1 MLKSLNKENYAYLCT
16 MKMESIELLSPAKN
30 AETGIEAIKHGAD
43 AVYIGA
49 PKFGARSSA
58 SNTIE
63 DIERLVKFAHQY
75 RAKIYVTINTILYDN
90 ELAEAEALINELYN
104 IGVDAIIVQDTSIFK
119 LNLPPIAIHSSTQA
133 ENSSLDKVKFW
144 ESIGCEQV
152 VLARELS
159 LQEIS
164 HIHENTSVRLE
175 AFVHGALCVS
185 YSGKCY
191 VSQALTGRSANRGE
205 CAQICR
211 LQFDLQ
217 DREGHSFGKKHW
229 LSLKDFN
236 ASSHVGEMIDAGVR
250 SFKIE
255 GRLKD
260 ITYVKNITAYYRQKI
275 DEALKSRPNFK
286 KQSIGECTYTFEPNP
301 YKSFNRG
308 FTSYFLNGRQN
319 YIFQPV
325 SPKSFGE
332 PIGSVSK
339 VDGKKIWIKTT
350 HTLNNGDGFCFVNS
364 RGDLEGFRANTAN
377 GNVITSAESVKISIG
392 DKVYRNNDEAF
403 NKILSNESAKRKIK
417 ICIDVKDNVFTFS
430 LGEHS
435 VSHTYSES
443 LDEAQKDPSAYIS
456 TQLSKLGDSIFE
468 AENISVNTKYFFP
481 ASVLGNIRRTLCE
494 ELLNTIANLPYS
506 PLILPQQNDS
516 KFPLVSD
523 SYLNN
528 IANAKALEF
537 YYDHGANVS
546 ARAFEISPTDDAT
559 LMFCKHCIRFALGG
573 CPKQNPLFPSVINT
587 STGSGTGLRQAQSPI
602 NEPLFLIHKNY
613 YLRLHFNCKD
623 CVMEVRKG

>member
-1 MLKSLNKENYAYLCT
+1 MNEVN
-16 MKMESIELLSPAKN
+16 IELLAPAKN

-75 RAKIYVTINTILYDN
+75 RAKIYVTVNTIIYDE
-90 ELAEAEALINELYN
+90 ELSEAEALIHKLHK
-104 IGVDAIIVQDTSIFK
+104 IGVDALIVQDTSIFK
-119 LNLPPIAIHSSTQA
+119 LDLPPIAIHSSTQA
-133 ENSSLDKVKFW
+133 ENSTLAKVKFW

-159 LQEIS
+159 LEEIS
-164 HIHENTSVRLE
+164 HINKNTSVRLE

-236 ASSHVGEMIDAGVR
+236 ASAHVGEMIDAGVR

-260 ITYVKNITAYYRQKI
+260 ISYVKNIVAYYRGKI
-275 DEALKSRPNFK
+275 DEALKSRPQFK
-286 KQSIGECTYTFEPNP
+286 KQSFGECTYTFEPNP

-308 FTSYFLNGRQN
+308 FTSFFLNGRQN

-332 PIGSVSK
+332 PIGTVSK
-339 VDGKKIWIKTT
+339 VDGKMIWLKTS

-364 RGDLEGFRANTAN
+364 RGELEGFRANTAN
-377 GNVITSAESVKISIG
+377 GGLITSAESVKIAVG

-403 NKILSNESAKRKIK
+403 NKVLGVESAKRKIK
-417 ICIDVKDNVFTFS
+417 INIAVNDKTFRFS
-430 LGEHS
+430 FGEH
-435 VSHTYSES
+435 VAEYIYDGE
-443 LDEAQKDPSAYIS
+443 LDKAQKDPSAYIS

-468 AENISVNTKYFFP
+468 AGEVNVDTCFFFP
-481 ASVLGNIRRTLCE
+481 ASILGNIRRTLCE
-494 ELLNTIANLPYS
+494 ELVLKISKSLPS
-506 PLILPQQNDS
+506 PSLLPS
-516 KFPLVSD
+516 KNNIEFPLVSD

-528 IANAKALEF
+528 IANTKAMEF
-537 YYDHGANVS
+537 YYDHGAKVS
-546 ARAFEISPTDDAT
+546 ARAFEVEPKDDAT
-559 LMFCKHCIRFALGG
+559 LMFCKHCIRFALGA
-573 CPKQNPLFPSVINT
+573 CPKQRKVTESVEV
-587 STGSGTGLRQAQSPI
+587 

>member
-1 MLKSLNKENYAYLCT
+1 MNEVN
-16 MKMESIELLSPAKN
+16 IELLAPAKN
-30 AETGIEAIKHGAD
+30 TETGIEAIKHGAD

-49 PKFGARSSA
+49 PKFGARYSA

-63 DIERLVKFAHQY
+63 DIDRLVKFAHGY
-75 RAKIYVTINTILYDN
+75 GAKIYVTVNTILYDE
-90 ELAEAEALINELYN
+90 ELPEAEKLIHDLYK
-104 IGVDAIIVQDTSIFK
+104 IGVDALIVQDTSIFK
-119 LNLPPIAIHSSTQA
+119 LDLPPIAIHSSTQA
-133 ENSSLDKVKFW
+133 ENSTLEKVKFW

-159 LQEIS
+159 IDQIKN
-164 HIHENTSVRLE
+164 IHQNTSVRLE

-211 LQFDLQ
+211 LLFDLQ

-236 ASSHVGEMIDAGVR
+236 ASDYVGEMIDAGVR

-260 ITYVKNITAYYRQKI
+260 ISYVKNIVAYYRGKI
-275 DEALKSRPNFK
+275 DEALKSRPQFK
-286 KQSIGECTYTFEPNP
+286 KQSFGECTYTFTPNP

-308 FTSYFLNGRQN
+308 FTSFFLNGRQN
-319 YIFQPV
+319 YIFQPI

-332 PIGSVSK
+332 PIGTVIK
-339 VDGKKIWIKTT
+339 VDGKKIWLKTS
-350 HTLNNGDGFCFVNS
+350 HVLNNGDGFCFVNS
-364 RGDLEGFRANTAN
+364 RGELEGFRANTAN
-377 GNVITSAESVKISIG
+377 DNIITSAESVKISVG

-403 NKILSNESAKRKIK
+403 NKTLGNESAKRKIK
-417 ICIDVKDNVFTFS
+417 INISVCNKIFRFS
-430 LGEHS
+430 FGEYAAEY
-435 VSHTYSES
+435 VYDGE
-443 LDEAQKDPSAYIS
+443 LDKAQKDPTSYIS

-468 AENISVNTKYFFP
+468 AGEVNVDTCFFVP
-481 ASVLGNIRRTLCE
+481 ASILGNIRRTLCE
-494 ELLNTIANLPYS
+494 ELVLKISKSLPS
-506 PLILPQQNDS
+506 PSVLPNKNDTP
-516 KFPLVSD
+516 FPLVSD

-528 IANAKALEF
+528 IANAKAMQF
-537 YYDHGANVS
+537 YYDHGAKVS
-546 ARAFEISPTDDAT
+546 ARAFEVEPKDDAT
-559 LMFCKHCIRFALGG
+559 LMFCKHCIRFALGA
-573 CPKQNPLFPSVINT
+573 CPKQNKT
-587 STGSGTGLRQAQSPI
+587 AAQL

>member
-1 MLKSLNKENYAYLCT
+1 
-16 MKMESIELLSPAKN
+16 MKMETIELLSPAKN

-58 SNTIE
+58 SNTVE
-63 DIERLVKFAHQY
+63 EIERLVKFAHQY
-75 RAKIYVTINTILYDN
+75 RAKIYVTINTILYDI

-133 ENSSLDKVKFW
+133 ENSTLNKVKFW

-164 HIHENTSVRLE
+164 HIHSNTSVRLE

-275 DEALKSRPNFK
+275 DEALKSRPNLK

-308 FTSYFLNGRQN
+308 FTSFFLNGRQN

-364 RGDLEGFRANTAN
+364 RGELEGFRANTAN

-392 DKVYRNNDEAF
+392 DKAYRNNDEAF
-403 NKILSNESAKRKIK
+403 NKILGSESAKRKIK
-417 ICIDVKDNVFTFS
+417 ISIDVRDNVFTFS
-430 LGEHS
+430 LASCANVPNGLS

-443 LDEAQKDPSAYIS
+443 LDEAQKDPSVYIS

-468 AENISVNTKYFFP
+468 AERISVNTKYFFP

-494 ELLNTIANLPYS
+494 ELISRIVNLPYS
-506 PLILPQQNDS
+506 PLVLPKQNDS
-516 KFPLVSD
+516 KFPLAND

-528 IANAKALEF
+528 IANAKAMEF
-537 YYDHGANVS
+537 YYDHGAKVS
-546 ARAFEISPTDDAT
+546 ARAFEVSPTDDAT
-559 LMFCKHCIRFALGG
+559 LMFCKHCIRFALGA
-573 CPKQNPLFPSVINT
+573 CPKQKASVPEPVE
-587 STGSGTGLRQAQSPI
+587 G
-602 NEPLFLIHKNY
+602 PLFLIHKNY

>member
-1 MLKSLNKENYAYLCT
+1 MNEVN
-16 MKMESIELLSPAKN
+16 IELLAPAKN

-63 DIERLVKFAHQY
+63 DIERLVKFAHCY
-75 RAKIYVTINTILYDN
+75 GARIYVTVNTIIYDE
-90 ELAEAEALINELYN
+90 ELTEAEALIHKLYK
-104 IGVDAIIVQDTSIFK
+104 IGVDALIVQDTSIFK
-119 LNLPPIAIHSSTQA
+119 LDLPPIAIHSSTQA
-133 ENSSLDKVKFW
+133 ENSRLEKIKFW

-159 LQEIS
+159 LEQIK

-236 ASSHVGEMIDAGVR
+236 ASAHVGEMIDAGVR

-260 ITYVKNITAYYRQKI
+260 ISYVKNIVAYYRGKI
-275 DEALKSRPNFK
+275 DEALKSRPQFK
-286 KQSIGECTYTFEPNP
+286 KQSFGECTYTFEPNP

-308 FTSYFLNGRQN
+308 FTSFFLNGRQN

-332 PIGSVSK
+332 PIGTVSK
-339 VDGKKIWIKTT
+339 VDGKKIWLKTS

-364 RGDLEGFRANTAN
+364 RGELEGFRANTAN
-377 GNVITSAESVKISIG
+377 GGLITSAESVKIAVS

-403 NKILSNESAKRKIK
+403 NKVLGVESAKRKIK
-417 ICIDVKDNVFTFS
+417 INISVIDKTFRFS
-430 LGEHS
+430 FGEY
-435 VSHTYSES
+435 VAEYVYDGE
-443 LDEAQKDPSAYIS
+443 LDKAQKDPSAYIS

-481 ASVLGNIRRTLCE
+481 ASVLGNIRRILCE
-494 ELLNTIANLPYS
+494 ELTNTLINLQYS
-506 PLILPQQNDS
+506 PITLPIKNDT
-516 KFPLVSD
+516 KFPLISD

-528 IANAKALEF
+528 IANKKAQEF
-537 YYDHGANVS
+537 YYDHGAKVS
-546 ARAFEISPTDDAT
+546 ARAFELEAKDDVT
-559 LMFCKHCIRFALGG
+559 LMFCKHCIRFALGA
-573 CPKQNPLFPSVINT
+573 CPKQRKVTEPVEV
-587 STGSGTGLRQAQSPI
+587 

>member
-164 HIHENTSVRLE
+164 HIHKNTSVRLE

-275 DEALKSRPNFK
+275 DEALKSRPQFK
-286 KQSIGECTYTFEPNP
+286 KQSLGECTYTFEPNP

-308 FTSYFLNGRQN
+308 FTSFFLNGRQN

-403 NKILSNESAKRKIK
+403 NKILSSESAKRKIK
-417 ICIDVKDNVFTFS
+417 ICIDVRDNVFTFS
-430 LGEHS
+430 LASCANVPNGLS

-443 LDEAQKDPSAYIS
+443 LDEAQKDPSAYIT

-481 ASVLGNIRRTLCE
+481 ASVLGNIRRILCE
-494 ELLNTIANLPYS
+494 ELLNTIVNLPYS
-506 PLILPQQNDS
+506 PLVLPQQNDS

-528 IANAKALEF
+528 IANAKALKF

-546 ARAFEISPTDDAT
+546 ARAFEVSPTDDAT
-559 LMFCKHCIRFALGG
+559 LMFCKHCIRFALGA
-573 CPKQNPLFPSVINT
+573 CPKENR
-587 STGSGTGLRQAQSPI
+587 GLRQAQPPI

>member
-1 MLKSLNKENYAYLCT
+1 MNKVN
-16 MKMESIELLSPAKN
+16 IELLAPAKN

-75 RAKIYVTINTILYDN
+75 RAKIYVTVNTIIYDD
-90 ELAEAEALINELYN
+90 ELAEAEALIHKLHK
-104 IGVDAIIVQDTSIFK
+104 IGVDALIVQDTSIFK
-119 LNLPPIAIHSSTQA
+119 LDLPPIAIHSSTQA
-133 ENSSLDKVKFW
+133 ENSTLAKVKFW

-159 LQEIS
+159 LEEIA
-164 HIHENTSVRLE
+164 HIHKNTSVRLE

-236 ASSHVGEMIDAGVR
+236 ASAHVGEMIDAGVR

-260 ITYVKNITAYYRQKI
+260 ISYVKNIVAYYRGKI
-275 DEALKSRPNFK
+275 DEALKSRPQFQ
-286 KQSIGECTYTFEPNP
+286 KQSLGECTYTFEPNP

-308 FTSYFLNGRQN
+308 FTSFFLNGRQN

-332 PIGSVSK
+332 PIGTVSK
-339 VDGKKIWIKTT
+339 VDGKKIWLKTS

-364 RGDLEGFRANTAN
+364 RGELEGFRANTAN
-377 GNVITSAESVKISIG
+377 GGLITSAESVKIAVG

-403 NKILSNESAKRKIK
+403 NKVLGVESAKRKIK
-417 ICIDVKDNVFTFS
+417 INIAVNDKTFRFS
-430 LGEHS
+430 FGEH
-435 VSHTYSES
+435 VAEYVYDGE
-443 LDEAQKDPSAYIS
+443 LDKAQKDPSAYIS

-468 AENISVNTKYFFP
+468 AGKVTVDTCFFFP
-481 ASVLGNIRRTLCE
+481 ASILGNTRRTLCE
-494 ELLNTIANLPYS
+494 ELINSISNNMPS
-506 PLILPQQNDS
+506 PDILPTKNNIE
-516 KFPLVSD
+516 FPLVSD

-528 IANAKALEF
+528 IANAKAMEF
-537 YYDHGANVS
+537 YYDHGAKVS
-546 ARAFEISPTDDAT
+546 ARAFEVEPKDDAT
-559 LMFCKHCIRFALGG
+559 LMFCKHCIRFALGA
-573 CPKQNPLFPSVINT
+573 CTKNP
-587 STGSGTGLRQAQSPI
+587 STGSGTGVRQAQPPI

>member
-1 MLKSLNKENYAYLCT
+1 

-49 PKFGARSSA
+49 PKFGARMSA

-308 FTSYFLNGRQN
+308 FTSFFLNGRQN

-332 PIGSVSK
+332 PIGTVSK
-339 VDGKKIWIKTT
+339 VDGKKIWIKTS

-364 RGDLEGFRANTAN
+364 RGELEGFRANTAN

-403 NKILSNESAKRKIK
+403 NKVLGVESAKRKIK
-417 ICIDVKDNVFTFS
+417 INISVNDKTFRFS
-430 LGEHS
+430 FGEYMAEY
-435 VSHTYSES
+435 VYEGE
-443 LDEAQKDPSAYIS
+443 LDKAQKDPSAYIS

-506 PLILPQQNDS
+506 PLVLPQQNDS
-516 KFPLVSD
+516 KFPFASD

-528 IANAKALEF
+528 IANKKAQEF
-537 YYDHGANVS
+537 YYDHGAKVS
-546 ARAFEISPTDDAT
+546 ARAFELEAKDDAT
-559 LMFCKHCIRFALGG
+559 LMFCKHCIRFALGA
-573 CPKQNPLFPSVINT
+573 CPKENR
-587 STGSGTGLRQAQSPI
+587 GLRQAQPPI

>member
-1 MLKSLNKENYAYLCT
+1 MNEVN
-16 MKMESIELLSPAKN
+16 IELLAPAKN
-30 AETGIEAIKHGAD
+30 TETGIEAIKHGAD

-49 PKFGARSSA
+49 PKFGARYSA

-63 DIERLVKFAHQY
+63 DIERLVKFAHGY
-75 RAKIYVTINTILYDN
+75 GARIYVTVNTILYDE
-90 ELAEAEALINELYN
+90 ELPEAEKLIHDLYK
-104 IGVDAIIVQDTSIFK
+104 IGVDALIVQDTSIFK
-119 LNLPPIAIHSSTQA
+119 LDLPPIAIHSSTQA
-133 ENSSLDKVKFW
+133 ENSTLGKVKFW

-152 VLARELS
+152 VLSRELS
-159 LQEIS
+159 IDQIKN
-164 HIHENTSVRLE
+164 IHQNTSVRLE

-211 LQFDLQ
+211 LLFDLQ
-217 DREGHSFGKKHW
+217 DREGHSLGKKHW

-236 ASSHVGEMIDAGVR
+236 ASDYVGEMIDAGVR

-260 ITYVKNITAYYRQKI
+260 ITYVKNIVAYYRGKI
-275 DEALKSRPNFK
+275 DEALKSRPQFK
-286 KQSIGECTYTFEPNP
+286 KQSFGECTYTFEPNP

-308 FTSYFLNGRQN
+308 FTSFFLNGRQN
-319 YIFQPV
+319 YIFQPI

-332 PIGSVSK
+332 PIGTVIK
-339 VDGKKIWIKTT
+339 VDGKKIWLKTS
-350 HTLNNGDGFCFVNS
+350 HVLNNGDGFCFVNS
-364 RGDLEGFRANTAN
+364 RGELEGFRANTAN
-377 GNVITSAESVKISIG
+377 DNIVTSAESVKISVG

-403 NKILSNESAKRKIK
+403 NKVLGVESAKRKIK
-417 ICIDVKDNVFTFS
+417 INISVCNKIFRFS
-430 LGEHS
+430 FGEYAAEY
-435 VSHTYSES
+435 VYDGE
-443 LDEAQKDPSAYIS
+443 LDKAQKDPTSYIS

-468 AENISVNTKYFFP
+468 AGEVNVDTCFFFP
-481 ASVLGNIRRTLCE
+481 ASILGNIRRILCE
-494 ELLNTIANLPYS
+494 ELVLKISKSLPS
-506 PLILPQQNDS
+506 PSILPSKNDTL
-516 KFPLVSD
+516 FPLVSD

-528 IANAKALEF
+528 IANAKAMQF
-537 YYDHGANVS
+537 YYDHGAKVS
-546 ARAFEISPTDDAT
+546 ARAFEVEPKDDAT
-559 LMFCKHCIRFALGG
+559 LMFCKHCIRFALGA
-573 CPKQNPLFPSVINT
+573 CPKQNKT
-587 STGSGTGLRQAQSPI
+587 AAQL

>member
-1 MLKSLNKENYAYLCT
+1 MNEVN
-16 MKMESIELLSPAKN
+16 IELLAPAKN
-30 AETGIEAIKHGAD
+30 TETGIEAIKHGAD

-49 PKFGARSSA
+49 PKFGARYSA

-63 DIERLVKFAHQY
+63 DIERLVKFAHGY
-75 RAKIYVTINTILYDN
+75 GARIYVTVNTILYDE
-90 ELAEAEALINELYN
+90 ELPEAEKLIHDLYK
-104 IGVDAIIVQDTSIFK
+104 IGVDALIVQDTSIFK
-119 LNLPPIAIHSSTQA
+119 PDLPPIAIHSSTQA
-133 ENSSLDKVKFW
+133 ENSTLEKVKFW

-159 LQEIS
+159 IDQIKN
-164 HIHENTSVRLE
+164 IHQNTSVRLE

-211 LQFDLQ
+211 LLFDLQ
-217 DREGHSFGKKHW
+217 DREGHSLGKKHW

-236 ASSHVGEMIDAGVR
+236 ASDYVGEMIDAGVR

-260 ITYVKNITAYYRQKI
+260 ITYVKNIVAYYRGKI
-275 DEALKSRPNFK
+275 DEALKSRPQFK
-286 KQSIGECTYTFEPNP
+286 KQSFGECTYTFTPNP

-308 FTSYFLNGRQN
+308 FTSFFLNGRQN
-319 YIFQPV
+319 YIFQAI

-332 PIGSVSK
+332 PIGTVSK
-339 VDGKKIWIKTT
+339 VDGKKIWLKTS
-350 HTLNNGDGFCFVNS
+350 HILNNGDGFCFVNS
-364 RGDLEGFRANTAN
+364 RGELEGFRANTAN
-377 GNVITSAESVKISIG
+377 DNIVTSAESVKISVG

-403 NKILSNESAKRKIK
+403 NKVLGVESAKRKIK
-417 ICIDVKDNVFTFS
+417 INISVCNKIFRFS
-430 LGEHS
+430 FGEYAAEY
-435 VSHTYSES
+435 VYDGE
-443 LDEAQKDPSAYIS
+443 LDKAQKDPTSYIY

-468 AENISVNTKYFFP
+468 TGEVNVDTCFFFP
-481 ASVLGNIRRTLCE
+481 ASILGNIRRTLCE
-494 ELLNTIANLPYS
+494 ELVLKISKSLPS
-506 PLILPQQNDS
+506 PSVLPNKNYTQ
-516 KFPLVSD
+516 FPLVSD

-528 IANAKALEF
+528 IANAKAMQF
-537 YYDHGANVS
+537 YYDHGAKVS
-546 ARAFEISPTDDAT
+546 ARAFEVEPKDDAT
-559 LMFCKHCIRFALGG
+559 LMFCKHCIRFALGA
-573 CPKQNPLFPSVINT
+573 CPKQNKT
-587 STGSGTGLRQAQSPI
+587 AAQL

>member
-1 MLKSLNKENYAYLCT
+1 MNEVN
-16 MKMESIELLSPAKN
+16 IELLAPAKN
-30 AETGIEAIKHGAD
+30 TETGIEAIKHGAD

-49 PKFGARSSA
+49 PKFGARYSA

-63 DIERLVKFAHQY
+63 DIERLVKFAHGY
-75 RAKIYVTINTILYDN
+75 GARIYVTVNTILYDE
-90 ELAEAEALINELYN
+90 ELPEAEKLIHDLYK
-104 IGVDAIIVQDTSIFK
+104 IGVDALIVQDTSIFK
-119 LNLPPIAIHSSTQA
+119 LDLPPIAIHSSTQA
-133 ENSSLDKVKFW
+133 ENSTLEKVKFW

-159 LQEIS
+159 IDQIKN
-164 HIHENTSVRLE
+164 IHQNTSVRLE

-211 LQFDLQ
+211 LLFDLQ
-217 DREGHSFGKKHW
+217 DREGHSLGKKHW

-236 ASSHVGEMIDAGVR
+236 ASDYVGEMIDAGVR

-260 ITYVKNITAYYRQKI
+260 ITYVKNIVAYYRGKI
-275 DEALKSRPNFK
+275 DEALKSRPQFK
-286 KQSIGECTYTFEPNP
+286 KQSFGECTYTFTPNP

-308 FTSYFLNGRQN
+308 FTSFFLNGRQN

-332 PIGSVSK
+332 PIGMVIK
-339 VDGKKIWIKTT
+339 VDGKKIWLKTS
-350 HTLNNGDGFCFVNS
+350 HILNNGDGFCFVNS
-364 RGDLEGFRANTAN
+364 RGELEGFRTNTAN
-377 GNVITSAESVKISIG
+377 GNIVTSAESVKISVG

-403 NKILSNESAKRKIK
+403 NKTLGNESAKRKIK
-417 ICIDVKDNVFTFS
+417 INISVCNKIFRFS
-430 LGEHS
+430 FGEY
-435 VSHTYSES
+435 VAEYVYEGE
-443 LDEAQKDPSAYIS
+443 LDKAQKDPTSYIS

-468 AENISVNTKYFFP
+468 AGEVNVDTCFFFP
-481 ASVLGNIRRTLCE
+481 ASILGNIRRTLCE
-494 ELLNTIANLPYS
+494 ELVLKASKSLPS
-506 PLILPQQNDS
+506 PSILPS
-516 KFPLVSD
+516 KNNIEFPLVSD

-528 IANAKALEF
+528 IANAKAMQF
-537 YYDHGANVS
+537 YYDHGAKVS
-546 ARAFEISPTDDAT
+546 ARAFEVEPKDDAT
-559 LMFCKHCIRFALGG
+559 LMFCKHCIRFALGA
-573 CPKQNPLFPSVINT
+573 CPKQNKT
-587 STGSGTGLRQAQSPI
+587 AAQL

>member
-1 MLKSLNKENYAYLCT
+1 MNKVN
-16 MKMESIELLSPAKN
+16 IELLAPAKN

-49 PKFGARSSA
+49 PKFGARYSA

-63 DIERLVKFAHQY
+63 DIDRLVKFAHGY
-75 RAKIYVTINTILYDN
+75 GARIYVTVNTILYDE
-90 ELAEAEALINELYN
+90 ELPEAEKLIHDLYK
-104 IGVDAIIVQDTSIFK
+104 IGVDALIVQDTSIFK
-119 LNLPPIAIHSSTQA
+119 LDLPPIAIHSSTQA
-133 ENSSLDKVKFW
+133 ENSTLEKVKFW

-159 LQEIS
+159 LEEIS
-164 HIHENTSVRLE
+164 RIHKNTAVRLE

-211 LQFDLQ
+211 LLFDLQ
-217 DREGHSFGKKHW
+217 DREGHSLGKKHW

-236 ASSHVGEMIDAGVR
+236 ASDYVGEMIDAGVR

-260 ITYVKNITAYYRQKI
+260 ITYVKNIVAYYRGKI
-275 DEALKSRPNFK
+275 DEALKSRPEFK
-286 KQSIGECTYTFEPNP
+286 KQSFGECTYTFEPNP

-308 FTSYFLNGRQN
+308 FTSFFLNGRQN
-319 YIFQPV
+319 YIFQPI

-332 PIGSVSK
+332 PIGTVIK
-339 VDGKKIWIKTT
+339 VDGKKIWLKTS
-350 HTLNNGDGFCFVNS
+350 HVLNNGDGFCFVNS
-364 RGDLEGFRANTAN
+364 RGELEGFRANTAN
-377 GNVITSAESVKISIG
+377 GGLITSAESVKIAIG

-403 NKILSNESAKRKIK
+403 NKVLGVESAKRKIK
-417 ICIDVKDNVFTFS
+417 INISVCNKIFS
-430 LGEHS
+430 FSFGEY
-435 VSHTYSES
+435 VAEYVYEGE
-443 LDEAQKDPSAYIS
+443 LDKAQKDPSAYIS
-456 TQLSKLGDSIFE
+456 TQLSRLGDSIFE
-468 AENISVNTKYFFP
+468 AGEVTIDTCFFFP
-481 ASVLGNIRRTLCE
+481 ASILGNIRRALCE
-494 ELLNTIANLPYS
+494 ELILKTSKSLPS
-506 PLILPQQNDS
+506 PSILPS
-516 KFPLVSD
+516 KNNIEFPLVSD

-528 IANAKALEF
+528 IANAKAMQF
-537 YYDHGANVS
+537 YYDHGAKVS
-546 ARAFEISPTDDAT
+546 ARAFEVEPKDDAT
-559 LMFCKHCIRFALGG
+559 LMFCKHCIRFALGA
-573 CPKQNPLFPSVINT
+573 CPKQNKT
-587 STGSGTGLRQAQSPI
+587 AAQL

>member
-1 MLKSLNKENYAYLCT
+1 MY
-16 MKMESIELLSPAKN
+16 IELLAPAKN

-58 SNTIE
+58 SNTVEEIE
-63 DIERLVKFAHQY
+63 LLVKFAHQY
-75 RAKIYVTINTILYDN
+75 RAKIYVTINTILYDS
-90 ELAEAEALINELYN
+90 ELAEAEALIHELYK

-159 LQEIS
+159 IEQIKN
-164 HIHENTSVRLE
+164 IHENTSVRLE

-260 ITYVKNITAYYRQKI
+260 ITYVKNIVAYYRGKI
-275 DEALKSRPNFK
+275 DEALKTRPQYR
-286 KQSIGECTYTFEPNP
+286 KQSLGECTYTFEPNP

-308 FTSYFLNGRQN
+308 FTSFFLKGRQN

-332 PIGSVSK
+332 PIGTVSK

-377 GNVITSAESVKISIG
+377 GNVITSAESVKISVG
-392 DKVYRNNDEAF
+392 DKVYRNSDEAF
-403 NKILSNESAKRKIK
+403 NKTLGNESAKRKIK
-417 ICIDVKDNVFTFS
+417 IFINVKDNVFTFS
-430 LGEHS
+430 LGSASAEVLGTGGELA
-435 VSHTYSES
+435 VSHTYTEP
-443 LDEAQKDPSAYIS
+443 LDKAQKDPSAYIS

-468 AENISVNTKYFFP
+468 AENICVNTKYFFP
-481 ASVLGNIRRTLCE
+481 ASVLGNIRRILCE
-494 ELLNTIANLPYS
+494 ELTLNIINLPYS
-506 PLILPQQNDS
+506 PLVLPQQNDS

-528 IANAKALEF
+528 IANAKATEF
-537 YYDHGANVS
+537 YYEHGAKVS
-546 ARAFEISPTDDAT
+546 ARAFELEAKDDAT
-559 LMFCKHCIRFALGG
+559 LMFCKHCIRLALGA
-573 CPKQNPLFPSVINT
+573 CPKQNPSAPEPVE
-587 STGSGTGLRQAQSPI
+587 GSEFRTTKL

>member
-1 MLKSLNKENYAYLCT
+1 MIEVN
-16 MKMESIELLSPAKN
+16 IELLAPAKN
-30 AETGIEAIKHGAD
+30 TETGIEAIKHGAD

-49 PKFGARSSA
+49 PKFGARYSA

-63 DIERLVKFAHQY
+63 DIERLVKFAHGY
-75 RAKIYVTINTILYDN
+75 GARIYVTVNTILYDE
-90 ELAEAEALINELYN
+90 ELPEAEKLIHDLYK
-104 IGVDAIIVQDTSIFK
+104 IGVDALIVQDTSIFK
-119 LNLPPIAIHSSTQA
+119 LDLPPIAIHSSTQA
-133 ENSSLDKVKFW
+133 ENSTLGKVKFW

-159 LQEIS
+159 IDQIKN
-164 HIHENTSVRLE
+164 IHQNTSVRLE

-211 LQFDLQ
+211 LLFDLQ
-217 DREGHSFGKKHW
+217 DREGHSLGKKHW

-236 ASSHVGEMIDAGVR
+236 ASDYVGEMIDAGVR

-260 ITYVKNITAYYRQKI
+260 ITYVKNIVAYYRGKI
-275 DEALKSRPNFK
+275 DEALKSRPQFK
-286 KQSIGECTYTFEPNP
+286 KQSFGECTYTFEPNP

-308 FTSYFLNGRQN
+308 FTSFFLNGRQN
-319 YIFQPV
+319 YIFQPI

-332 PIGSVSK
+332 PIGTVNK
-339 VDGKKIWIKTT
+339 VDGKKIWLKTS
-350 HTLNNGDGFCFVNS
+350 HILNNGDGFCFVNS
-364 RGDLEGFRANTAN
+364 RGELEGFRANTAN
-377 GNVITSAESVKISIG
+377 DNIVTSAESVKISVG

-403 NKILSNESAKRKIK
+403 NKVLGVESAKRKIK
-417 ICIDVKDNVFTFS
+417 INISMIDKTFRFS
-430 LGEHS
+430 FGEY
-435 VSHTYSES
+435 VAEYVYDGE
-443 LDEAQKDPSAYIS
+443 LDKAQKDPTSYIS

-468 AENISVNTKYFFP
+468 AGEVNVDTCFFFP
-481 ASVLGNIRRTLCE
+481 ASILGNIRRILCE
-494 ELLNTIANLPYS
+494 ELVLKISKSLPS
-506 PLILPQQNDS
+506 PSVLPNKNDTQ
-516 KFPLVSD
+516 FPLVSD

-528 IANAKALEF
+528 IANAKAMQF
-537 YYDHGANVS
+537 YYDHGAKVS
-546 ARAFEISPTDDAT
+546 ARAFEVEAKDDAT
-559 LMFCKHCIRFALGG
+559 LMFCKHCIRFALGA
-573 CPKQNPLFPSVINT
+573 CPKQNKT
-587 STGSGTGLRQAQSPI
+587 AAQL

>member
-1 MLKSLNKENYAYLCT
+1 MNEVN
-16 MKMESIELLSPAKN
+16 IELLAPAKN
-30 AETGIEAIKHGAD
+30 TETGIEAIKHGAD

-49 PKFGARSSA
+49 PKFGARYSA

-63 DIERLVKFAHQY
+63 DIDRLVKFAHGY
-75 RAKIYVTINTILYDN
+75 GARIYVTVNTILYDE
-90 ELAEAEALINELYN
+90 ELQEAEKLIHDLYKIGIDAL
-104 IGVDAIIVQDTSIFK
+104 IVQDTSIFK
-119 LNLPPIAIHSSTQA
+119 LDLPPIAIHSSTQA
-133 ENSSLDKVKFW
+133 ENSTLEKVKFW

-152 VLARELS
+152 VLAREMS
-159 LQEIS
+159 LEDIA
-164 HIHENTSVRLE
+164 HIHKNTSVRLE

-211 LQFDLQ
+211 LLFDLQ
-217 DREGHSFGKKHW
+217 DREGHSLGKKHW

-236 ASSHVGEMIDAGVR
+236 ASDYVGEMIDAGVR

-260 ITYVKNITAYYRQKI
+260 ITYVKNIVAYYRGKI
-275 DEALKSRPNFK
+275 DEALKSRPQFK
-286 KQSIGECTYTFEPNP
+286 KQSFGECTYTFTPNP

-308 FTSYFLNGRQN
+308 FTSFFLNGRQN
-319 YIFQPV
+319 YIFQPI

-332 PIGSVSK
+332 PIGTVIK
-339 VDGKKIWIKTT
+339 VDGKKIWLKTS
-350 HTLNNGDGFCFVNS
+350 HVLNNGDGFCFVNS
-364 RGDLEGFRANTAN
+364 RGELEGFRANTAN
-377 GNVITSAESVKISIG
+377 DNIVTSAESVKISVG

-403 NKILSNESAKRKIK
+403 NKTLGNESAKRKIK
-417 ICIDVKDNVFTFS
+417 INISVCNKIFRFS
-430 LGEHS
+430 FGEYAAEY
-435 VSHTYSES
+435 VYDGE
-443 LDEAQKDPSAYIS
+443 LDKAQKDPTSYIS

-468 AENISVNTKYFFP
+468 AGEVNVDTYFFFP
-481 ASVLGNIRRTLCE
+481 ASILGNIRRTLCE
-494 ELLNTIANLPYS
+494 ELVLKTSKSLPS
-506 PLILPQQNDS
+506 PSVLPNKNYTQ
-516 KFPLVSD
+516 FPLVSD

-528 IANAKALEF
+528 IANAKAMQF
-537 YYDHGANVS
+537 YYDHGAKVS
-546 ARAFEISPTDDAT
+546 ARAFEVEPKDDAT
-559 LMFCKHCIRFALGG
+559 LMFCKHCIRFALGA
-573 CPKQNPLFPSVINT
+573 CPKHP
-587 STGSGTGLRQAQSPI
+587 STGSGTGLRQTQSPI

>member
-1 MLKSLNKENYAYLCT
+1 

-275 DEALKSRPNFK
+275 DEALKSRPHFK
-286 KQSIGECTYTFEPNP
+286 KQSLGECTYTFEPNP

-308 FTSYFLNGRQN
+308 FTSFFLNGRQN

-364 RGDLEGFRANTAN
+364 RGELEGFRANTAN

-392 DKVYRNNDEAF
+392 DKAYRNNDEAF
-403 NKILSNESAKRKIK
+403 NKILGSESAKRKIK
-417 ICIDVKDNVFTFS
+417 ICIDVRDNVFTFS
-430 LGEHS
+430 LASCANVPNGLS

-443 LDEAQKDPSAYIS
+443 LDEAQKAPSAYIS

-494 ELLNTIANLPYS
+494 ELLNTIVNLPYS
-506 PLILPQQNDS
+506 PLVLPQQNDS

-528 IANAKALEF
+528 IANAKALKF

-546 ARAFEISPTDDAT
+546 ARAFEVSPTDDAT
-559 LMFCKHCIRFALGG
+559 LMFCKHCIRFALGA
-573 CPKQNPLFPSVINT
+573 CPKENR
-587 STGSGTGLRQAQSPI
+587 GLRQAQSPI

>member
-1 MLKSLNKENYAYLCT
+1 MNEVN
-16 MKMESIELLSPAKN
+16 IELLAPAKN
-30 AETGIEAIKHGAD
+30 TETGIEAIKHGAD

-49 PKFGARSSA
+49 PKFGARYSA

-63 DIERLVKFAHQY
+63 DIDRLVKFAHGY
-75 RAKIYVTINTILYDN
+75 GARIYVTVNTILYDE
-90 ELAEAEALINELYN
+90 ELPEAEKLIHDLYK
-104 IGVDAIIVQDTSIFK
+104 IGVDALIVQDTSIFK
-119 LNLPPIAIHSSTQA
+119 LDLPPIAIHSSTQA
-133 ENSSLDKVKFW
+133 ENSTLEKVKFW

-159 LQEIS
+159 IDQIKN
-164 HIHENTSVRLE
+164 IHQNTSVRLE

-211 LQFDLQ
+211 LLFDLQ
-217 DREGHSFGKKHW
+217 DREGHSLGKKHW

-236 ASSHVGEMIDAGVR
+236 ASDYVGEMIDAGVR

-260 ITYVKNITAYYRQKI
+260 ITYVKNIVAYYRGKI
-275 DEALKSRPNFK
+275 DEALKSRPQFK
-286 KQSIGECTYTFEPNP
+286 KQSFGECTYTFTPNP

-308 FTSYFLNGRQN
+308 FTSFFLNGRQN
-319 YIFQPV
+319 YIFQPI

-332 PIGSVSK
+332 PIGTVIK
-339 VDGKKIWIKTT
+339 VDGKKIWLKTS
-350 HTLNNGDGFCFVNS
+350 HVLNNGDGFCFVNS
-364 RGDLEGFRANTAN
+364 RGELEGFRANTAN
-377 GNVITSAESVKISIG
+377 GGLITSAESVKIAVG

-403 NKILSNESAKRKIK
+403 NKTLGNESAKRKIK
-417 ICIDVKDNVFTFS
+417 INISVIDKTFRFS
-430 LGEHS
+430 FGEYAAEY
-435 VSHTYSES
+435 VYDGE
-443 LDEAQKDPSAYIS
+443 LDKAQKDPTSYIS

-468 AENISVNTKYFFP
+468 AGKMNIDTCFFFP
-481 ASVLGNIRRTLCE
+481 ASILGNIRRTLCE
-494 ELLNTIANLPYS
+494 ELVLKISKSLPS
-506 PLILPQQNDS
+506 PSILPSKNDTL
-516 KFPLVSD
+516 FPLVSD

-528 IANAKALEF
+528 IANAKAMQF
-537 YYDHGANVS
+537 YYDHGAKVS
-546 ARAFEISPTDDAT
+546 ARAFEVEPKDDAT
-559 LMFCKHCIRFALGG
+559 LMFCKHCIRFALGA
-573 CPKQNPLFPSVINT
+573 CPKQNKT
-587 STGSGTGLRQAQSPI
+587 AAQL

>member
-1 MLKSLNKENYAYLCT
+1 MNEVN
-16 MKMESIELLSPAKN
+16 IELLAPAKN
-30 AETGIEAIKHGAD
+30 TEIGIEAIKHGAD

-49 PKFGARSSA
+49 PKFGARYSA

-63 DIERLVKFAHQY
+63 DIERLVKFAHGY
-75 RAKIYVTINTILYDN
+75 GARIYVTVNTILYDE
-90 ELAEAEALINELYN
+90 ELPEAEKLIHDLYK
-104 IGVDAIIVQDTSIFK
+104 IGVDALIVQDTSIFK
-119 LNLPPIAIHSSTQA
+119 LDLPPIAIHSSTQA
-133 ENSSLDKVKFW
+133 ENSTVEKVKFW

-159 LQEIS
+159 IDQIKN
-164 HIHENTSVRLE
+164 IHQNTSVRLE

-191 VSQALTGRSANRGE
+191 VSQTLTGRSANRGE

-211 LQFDLQ
+211 LLFDLQ
-217 DREGHSFGKKHW
+217 DREGHSLGKKHW

-236 ASSHVGEMIDAGVR
+236 ASDYVGEMIDAGVR

-260 ITYVKNITAYYRQKI
+260 ITYVKNIVAYYRGKI
-275 DEALKSRPNFK
+275 DEALKSRPQFK
-286 KQSIGECTYTFEPNP
+286 KQSFGECTYTFTPNP

-308 FTSYFLNGRQN
+308 FTSFFLNGRQN
-319 YIFQPV
+319 YIFQPI

-332 PIGSVSK
+332 PIGTVSK
-339 VDGKKIWIKTT
+339 VDGKKIWVKTSY
-350 HTLNNGDGFCFVNS
+350 TLNNGDGFCFVNS
-364 RGDLEGFRANTAN
+364 RGELEGFRANTAN
-377 GNVITSAESVKISIG
+377 DNIVTSAESVKISVG

-403 NKILSNESAKRKIK
+403 NKTLGNESAKRKIK
-417 ICIDVKDNVFTFS
+417 INISVCNKIFRFS
-430 LGEHS
+430 FGEYAAEY
-435 VSHTYSES
+435 VYDGE
-443 LDEAQKDPSAYIS
+443 LDKAQKDPTSYIS

-468 AENISVNTKYFFP
+468 AGEVNVDTCFFFP
-481 ASVLGNIRRTLCE
+481 ASILGNIRRTLCE
-494 ELLNTIANLPYS
+494 ELVLKISKSLPS
-506 PLILPQQNDS
+506 PSVLPNKNDTQ
-516 KFPLVSD
+516 FPLVSD

-528 IANAKALEF
+528 IANAKAMQF
-537 YYDHGANVS
+537 YYDHGAKVS
-546 ARAFEISPTDDAT
+546 ARAFELEPKDDAT
-559 LMFCKHCIRFALGG
+559 LMFCKHCIRFALGA
-573 CPKQNPLFPSVINT
+573 CPKQNKT
-587 STGSGTGLRQAQSPI
+587 AAQL

>member
-1 MLKSLNKENYAYLCT
+1 MNEVN
-16 MKMESIELLSPAKN
+16 IELLAPAKN
-30 AETGIEAIKHGAD
+30 TETGIEAIKHGAD

-49 PKFGARSSA
+49 PKFGARYSA

-63 DIERLVKFAHQY
+63 DIERLVKFAHGY
-75 RAKIYVTINTILYDN
+75 GARIYVTVNTILYDE
-90 ELAEAEALINELYN
+90 ELPEAEKLIHNLYE
-104 IGVDAIIVQDTSIFK
+104 IGVDALIVQDTSIFK
-119 LNLPPIAIHSSTQA
+119 LDLPPIAIHSSTQA
-133 ENSSLDKVKFW
+133 ENSSLEKVKFW
-144 ESIGCEQV
+144 ENIGCEQV

-159 LQEIS
+159 IDQIKN
-164 HIHENTSVRLE
+164 IHQNTSVRLE

-211 LQFDLQ
+211 LLFDLQ
-217 DREGHSFGKKHW
+217 DREGHSLGKKHW

-236 ASSHVGEMIDAGVR
+236 ASDYVGEMIDAGVR

-260 ITYVKNITAYYRQKI
+260 ITYVKNIVAYYRGKI
-275 DEALKSRPNFK
+275 DEALKSRPQFK
-286 KQSIGECTYTFEPNP
+286 KQSFGECTYTFTPNP

-308 FTSYFLNGRQN
+308 FTSFFLNGRQN
-319 YIFQPV
+319 YIFQPI

-332 PIGSVSK
+332 PIGTVSK
-339 VDGKKIWIKTT
+339 VDGKKIWVKTA

-364 RGDLEGFRANTAN
+364 RGELEGFRANTAN
-377 GNVITSAESVKISIG
+377 GGLITSAESVKIAVG

-403 NKILSNESAKRKIK
+403 NKVLGVESAKRKIK
-417 ICIDVKDNVFTFS
+417 INIAVIDKTFRFS
-430 LGEHS
+430 FGEY
-435 VSHTYSES
+435 VTEYVYDGE
-443 LDEAQKDPSAYIS
+443 LDKAQKDPSAYIA

-468 AENISVNTKYFFP
+468 AGNVTVDTVFFFP
-481 ASVLGNIRRTLCE
+481 ASILGNIRRTLCE
-494 ELLNTIANLPYS
+494 ELVLKISKSLPS
-506 PLILPQQNDS
+506 PSVLPNKNYTQ
-516 KFPLVSD
+516 FPLVSD

-528 IANAKALEF
+528 IANAKAMQF
-537 YYDHGANVS
+537 YYDHGAKVS
-546 ARAFEISPTDDAT
+546 ARAFEVEPKDDAT
-559 LMFCKHCIRFALGG
+559 LMFCKHCIRFALGA
-573 CPKQNPLFPSVINT
+573 CPKQNKT
-587 STGSGTGLRQAQSPI
+587 AAQL

>member
-1 MLKSLNKENYAYLCT
+1 MNKVN
-16 MKMESIELLSPAKN
+16 IELLAPAKN

-58 SNTIE
+58 SNTID

-75 RAKIYVTINTILYDN
+75 RAKIYITVNTILYDD
-90 ELAEAEALINELYN
+90 ELAEAEALINSLYK
-104 IGVDAIIVQDTSIFK
+104 IGVDALIVQDTSIFK

-133 ENSSLDKVKFW
+133 ENSRLEKVKFW

-159 LQEIS
+159 LEQIK

-175 AFVHGALCVS
+175 AFVHGAICVS

-308 FTSYFLNGRQN
+308 FTSFFLNGRQN

-332 PIGSVSK
+332 PIGTVSK
-339 VDGKKIWIKTT
+339 VDGKKIWLKTS

-364 RGDLEGFRANTAN
+364 RGELEGFRANTAN
-377 GNVITSAESVKISIG
+377 GNVITSAESVKIAVG

-417 ICIDVKDNVFTFS
+417 ICIDVRDNVFTFS
-430 LGEHS
+430 LASCANVPNGLS

-481 ASVLGNIRRTLCE
+481 ASILGNIRRTLCE
-494 ELLNTIANLPYS
+494 ELISTIINIPYS
-506 PLILPQQNDS
+506 PLVLPQQNDS

-528 IANAKALEF
+528 IANAKAMEF
-537 YYDHGANVS
+537 YYDHGAKVS
-546 ARAFEISPTDDAT
+546 ARAFEVEPKDDAT
-559 LMFCKHCIRFALGG
+559 LMFCKHCIRFALGA
-573 CPKQNPLFPSVINT
+573 CTKQNKAVSKSAVPEPVDVLMSAANNGPGATKLS
-587 STGSGTGLRQAQSPI
+587 
-602 NEPLFLIHKNY
+602 EPLFLIHKNY

>member
-1 MLKSLNKENYAYLCT
+1 MNEVN
-16 MKMESIELLSPAKN
+16 IELLAPAKN

-75 RAKIYVTINTILYDN
+75 RAKIYVTVNTIIYDE
-90 ELAEAEALINELYN
+90 ELTEAEALIHKLYK
-104 IGVDAIIVQDTSIFK
+104 IGVDALIVQDTSIFK
-119 LNLPPIAIHSSTQA
+119 LDLPPIAIHSSTQA
-133 ENSSLDKVKFW
+133 ENSTLAKVNFW

-159 LQEIS
+159 LEEIS
-164 HIHENTSVRLE
+164 HIHKNTSVRLE

-236 ASSHVGEMIDAGVR
+236 ASAHVGEMIDAGVR

-260 ITYVKNITAYYRQKI
+260 ISYVKNIVAYYRGKI
-275 DEALKSRPNFK
+275 DEALKSRPQFK
-286 KQSIGECTYTFEPNP
+286 KQSLGECTYTFEPNP

-308 FTSYFLNGRQN
+308 FTSFFLNGRQN

-332 PIGSVSK
+332 PIGTVSK
-339 VDGKKIWIKTT
+339 VDGKKIWLKTS
-350 HTLNNGDGFCFVNS
+350 HVLNNGDGFCFVNS
-364 RGDLEGFRANTAN
+364 RGELEGFRANTAN
-377 GNVITSAESVKISIG
+377 GNLITSAESVKIAVG

-403 NKILSNESAKRKIK
+403 NKVLGVESAKRKIK
-417 ICIDVKDNVFTFS
+417 INIAVNDKTFRFS
-430 LGEHS
+430 FDEHVAEYVYDGE
-435 VSHTYSES
+435 
-443 LDEAQKDPSAYIS
+443 LDKAQKDPSAYIS

-468 AENISVNTKYFFP
+468 AGKVTVDTCFFFP
-481 ASVLGNIRRTLCE
+481 ASILGNIRRTLCE
-494 ELLNTIANLPYS
+494 ELINSISNNMPS
-506 PLILPQQNDS
+506 PNILPKKNNVE
-516 KFPLVSD
+516 FPLVSD

-528 IANAKALEF
+528 IANAKAMQF
-537 YYDHGANVS
+537 YYDHGAKVS
-546 ARAFEISPTDDAT
+546 ARAFELEAKDDAT
-559 LMFCKHCIRFALGG
+559 LMFCKHCIRFALGA
-573 CPKQNPLFPSVINT
+573 CPKQNKAVSISAVPGP
-587 STGSGTGLRQAQSPI
+587 STGSGTGAQPPI

>member
-1 MLKSLNKENYAYLCT
+1 
-16 MKMESIELLSPAKN
+16 MKMDSIELLSPAKN

-58 SNTIE
+58 SNTVE
-63 DIERLVKFAHQY
+63 EIERLVKFAHQY

-104 IGVDAIIVQDTSIFK
+104 IDVDAIIVQDTSIFK

-144 ESIGCEQV
+144 ENIGCEQV

-286 KQSIGECTYTFEPNP
+286 KQSLGECTYTFEPNP

-308 FTSYFLNGRQN
+308 FTSFFLNGRQN

-339 VDGKKIWIKTT
+339 MDGKKIWIKTT

-403 NKILSNESAKRKIK
+403 NKILSSESAKRKIK
-417 ICIDVKDNVFTFS
+417 ICIDVRDNVFTFS

-494 ELLNTIANLPYS
+494 ELLNTIVNLPYS
-506 PLILPQQNDS
+506 PFVLPLQNDS

-546 ARAFEISPTDDAT
+546 ARAFEVSPTDDAT
-559 LMFCKHCIRFALGG
+559 LMFCKHCIRFALGA
-573 CPKQNPLFPSVINT
+573 CPKENR
-587 STGSGTGLRQAQSPI
+587 GLRQAQSPI

-623 CVMEVRKG
+623 CVMEVKKG

>member
-1 MLKSLNKENYAYLCT
+1 MNEVN
-16 MKMESIELLSPAKN
+16 IELLAPAKN
-30 AETGIEAIKHGAD
+30 TETGIEAIKHGAD

-49 PKFGARSSA
+49 PKFGARYSA

-63 DIERLVKFAHQY
+63 DIDRLVKFAHGY
-75 RAKIYVTINTILYDN
+75 GARIYVTVNTILYDE
-90 ELAEAEALINELYN
+90 ELPEAEKLIHDLYK
-104 IGVDAIIVQDTSIFK
+104 IGVDALIVQDTSIFK
-119 LNLPPIAIHSSTQA
+119 LDLPPIAIHSSTQA
-133 ENSSLDKVKFW
+133 ENSTLEKVKFW

-159 LQEIS
+159 IDQIKN
-164 HIHENTSVRLE
+164 IHQNTSVRLE

-211 LQFDLQ
+211 LLFDLQ
-217 DREGHSFGKKHW
+217 DREGHSLGKKHW

-236 ASSHVGEMIDAGVR
+236 ASDYVGEMIDAGVR

-260 ITYVKNITAYYRQKI
+260 ITYVKNIVAYYRGKI
-275 DEALKSRPNFK
+275 DEALKSRPQFK
-286 KQSIGECTYTFEPNP
+286 KQSFGECTYTFTPNP

-308 FTSYFLNGRQN
+308 FTSFFLNGRQN
-319 YIFQPV
+319 YIFQPI

-332 PIGSVSK
+332 PIGTVIK
-339 VDGKKIWIKTT
+339 VDGKKIWLKTS
-350 HTLNNGDGFCFVNS
+350 HVLNNGDGFCFVNS
-364 RGDLEGFRANTAN
+364 RGELEGFRANTAN
-377 GNVITSAESVKISIG
+377 GGLITSAESVKIAVG

-403 NKILSNESAKRKIK
+403 NKTLGNESAKRKIK
-417 ICIDVKDNVFTFS
+417 INISVIDKTFRFS
-430 LGEHS
+430 FGEYAAEY
-435 VSHTYSES
+435 VYDGE
-443 LDEAQKDPSAYIS
+443 LDKAQKDPTSYIS

-468 AENISVNTKYFFP
+468 AGEVNVDTCFFFP
-481 ASVLGNIRRTLCE
+481 ASILGNIRRTLCE
-494 ELLNTIANLPYS
+494 ELVLKISKSLPS
-506 PLILPQQNDS
+506 PSILPSKNDTL
-516 KFPLVSD
+516 FPLVSD

-528 IANAKALEF
+528 IANAKAMQF
-537 YYDHGANVS
+537 YYDHGAKVS
-546 ARAFEISPTDDAT
+546 ARAFEVEPKDDAT
-559 LMFCKHCIRFALGG
+559 LMFCKHCIRFALGA
-573 CPKQNPLFPSVINT
+573 CPKQNKT
-587 STGSGTGLRQAQSPI
+587 AAQL

>member
-1 MLKSLNKENYAYLCT
+1 MNEVN
-16 MKMESIELLSPAKN
+16 IELLAPAKN
-30 AETGIEAIKHGAD
+30 TETGIEAIKHGAD

-49 PKFGARSSA
+49 PKFGARYSA

-63 DIERLVKFAHQY
+63 DIERLVKFAHGY
-75 RAKIYVTINTILYDN
+75 GARIYVTVNTILYDE
-90 ELAEAEALINELYN
+90 ELPEAEKLIHDLYK
-104 IGVDAIIVQDTSIFK
+104 IGVDALIVQDTSIFK
-119 LNLPPIAIHSSTQA
+119 LDLPPIAIHSSTQA
-133 ENSSLDKVKFW
+133 ENSTLEKVKFW

-159 LQEIS
+159 IDQIKN
-164 HIHENTSVRLE
+164 IHQNTSVRLE

-211 LQFDLQ
+211 LLFDLQ
-217 DREGHSFGKKHW
+217 DREGHSLGKKHW

-236 ASSHVGEMIDAGVR
+236 ASDYVGEMIDAGVR

-260 ITYVKNITAYYRQKI
+260 ITYVKNIVAYYRGKI
-275 DEALKSRPNFK
+275 DEALKSRPQFK
-286 KQSIGECTYTFEPNP
+286 KQSFGECTYSFTPNP

-308 FTSYFLNGRQN
+308 FTSFFLNGRQN
-319 YIFQPV
+319 YIFQPI

-332 PIGSVSK
+332 PIGTVIK
-339 VDGKKIWIKTT
+339 VDGKKIWLKTS
-350 HTLNNGDGFCFVNS
+350 HILNNGDGFCFVNS
-364 RGDLEGFRANTAN
+364 RGELEGFRANTAN
-377 GNVITSAESVKISIG
+377 DNIVTSAESVKISVG

-403 NKILSNESAKRKIK
+403 NKTLGNESAKRKIK
-417 ICIDVKDNVFTFS
+417 INISVCNKIFRFS
-430 LGEHS
+430 FGEYAAEY
-435 VSHTYSES
+435 VYDGE
-443 LDEAQKDPSAYIS
+443 LDKAQKDPSAYIS

-468 AENISVNTKYFFP
+468 AGKVTVDTYFFFP
-481 ASVLGNIRRTLCE
+481 ASILGNIRRTLCE
-494 ELLNTIANLPYS
+494 ELVLKISKSLPS
-506 PLILPQQNDS
+506 PSGLPNKNDTP
-516 KFPLVSD
+516 FPLVSD

-528 IANAKALEF
+528 IANAKAMQF
-537 YYDHGANVS
+537 YYDHGAKVS
-546 ARAFEISPTDDAT
+546 ARAFEVEPKDDAT
-559 LMFCKHCIRFALGG
+559 LMFCKHCIRFALGA
-573 CPKQNPLFPSVINT
+573 CPKQNKT
-587 STGSGTGLRQAQSPI
+587 AAQL

-623 CVMEVRKG
+623 CVMEVREG

>member
-1 MLKSLNKENYAYLCT
+1 MNKVN
-16 MKMESIELLSPAKN
+16 IELLAPAKN
-30 AETGIEAIKHGAD
+30 TETGIEAIKHGAD

-49 PKFGARSSA
+49 PKFGARYSA

-63 DIERLVKFAHQY
+63 DIERLVKFAHGY
-75 RAKIYVTINTILYDN
+75 GARIYVTVNTILYDE
-90 ELAEAEALINELYN
+90 ELLEAEKLIHDLYK
-104 IGVDAIIVQDTSIFK
+104 IGVDALIVQDTSIFK
-119 LNLPPIAIHSSTQA
+119 LDLPPIAIHSSTQA
-133 ENSSLDKVKFW
+133 ENSTLEKVKFW

-159 LQEIS
+159 LEEIS
-164 HIHENTSVRLE
+164 RIHKNTAVRLE

-211 LQFDLQ
+211 LLFDLQ
-217 DREGHSFGKKHW
+217 DREGHSLGKKHW

-236 ASSHVGEMIDAGVR
+236 ASDYVGEMIDAGVR

-260 ITYVKNITAYYRQKI
+260 ITYVKNIVAYYRGKI
-275 DEALKSRPNFK
+275 DEALKSRPQFK
-286 KQSIGECTYTFEPNP
+286 KQSFGECTYTFTPNP

-308 FTSYFLNGRQN
+308 FTSFFLNGRQN
-319 YIFQPV
+319 YIFQPI

-332 PIGSVSK
+332 PIGTVSK
-339 VDGKKIWIKTT
+339 VDGKKIWLKTS
-350 HTLNNGDGFCFVNS
+350 HVLNNGDGFCFVNS
-364 RGDLEGFRANTAN
+364 RGELEGFRANTAN
-377 GNVITSAESVKISIG
+377 GGLITSAESVKIAVG

-403 NKILSNESAKRKIK
+403 NKVLGVESAKRKIK
-417 ICIDVKDNVFTFS
+417 INIAVIDKTFRFS
-430 LGEHS
+430 FGEYMAEY
-435 VSHTYSES
+435 VYEGE
-443 LDEAQKDPSAYIS
+443 LDKAQKDPSAYIA
-456 TQLSKLGDSIFE
+456 TQLSKLGDSIFKAGE
-468 AENISVNTKYFFP
+468 VNVDTYFFFP
-481 ASVLGNIRRTLCE
+481 ASILGNIRRTLCE
-494 ELLNTIANLPYS
+494 ELVLKISKPLPS
-506 PLILPQQNDS
+506 PSILPN
-516 KFPLVSD
+516 KNNVEFPLVSD

-528 IANAKALEF
+528 IANAKAMQF
-537 YYDHGANVS
+537 YYDHGAKVS
-546 ARAFEISPTDDAT
+546 ARAFEVEPKDDAT
-559 LMFCKHCIRFALGG
+559 LMFCKHCIRFALGA
-573 CPKQNPLFPSVINT
+573 CPKQNKT
-587 STGSGTGLRQAQSPI
+587 AAQL

>member
-1 MLKSLNKENYAYLCT
+1 MNKVN
-16 MKMESIELLSPAKN
+16 IELLAPAKN
-30 AETGIEAIKHGAD
+30 TETGIEAIKHGAD

-49 PKFGARSSA
+49 PKFGARYSA

-63 DIERLVKFAHQY
+63 DIERLVKFAHGY
-75 RAKIYVTINTILYDN
+75 GARIYVTVNTILYDE
-90 ELAEAEALINELYN
+90 ELPEAEALIHKLYK
-104 IGVDAIIVQDTSIFK
+104 IGVDALIVQDTSIFK
-119 LNLPPIAIHSSTQA
+119 LDLPPIAIHSSTQA
-133 ENSSLDKVKFW
+133 ENSTLEKVKFW

-159 LQEIS
+159 IDQIKN
-164 HIHENTSVRLE
+164 IHQNTSVRLE

-211 LQFDLQ
+211 LLFDLQ
-217 DREGHSFGKKHW
+217 DREGHSLGKKHW

-236 ASSHVGEMIDAGVR
+236 ASDYVGEMIDAGVR

-260 ITYVKNITAYYRQKI
+260 ITYVKNIVAYYRGKI
-275 DEALKSRPNFK
+275 DEALKSRPQFK
-286 KQSIGECTYTFEPNP
+286 KQSFGECTYTFTPNP

-308 FTSYFLNGRQN
+308 FTSFFLNGRQN
-319 YIFQPV
+319 YIFQPI

-332 PIGSVSK
+332 PIGTVIK
-339 VDGKKIWIKTT
+339 VDGKKIWLKTS
-350 HTLNNGDGFCFVNS
+350 HILNNGDGFCFVNS
-364 RGDLEGFRANTAN
+364 RGELEGFRANTAN
-377 GNVITSAESVKISIG
+377 DNIITSAENVKIAVG

-403 NKILSNESAKRKIK
+403 NKVLGVESAKRKIK
-417 ICIDVKDNVFTFS
+417 INISVCNKIFS
-430 LGEHS
+430 FSFGEYAAEY
-435 VSHTYSES
+435 VYDGE
-443 LDEAQKDPSAYIS
+443 LDKAQKDPTSYIS

-468 AENISVNTKYFFP
+468 AGNVTVDTDFFFP
-481 ASVLGNIRRTLCE
+481 ASILGNIRRTLCE
-494 ELLNTIANLPYS
+494 ELVSNIDKSLPS
-506 PLILPQQNDS
+506 PSVLPNKNDTP
-516 KFPLVSD
+516 FPLVSD

-528 IANAKALEF
+528 IANAKAMQF
-537 YYDHGANVS
+537 YYDHGAKVS
-546 ARAFEISPTDDAT
+546 ARAFEVEPKDDAT
-559 LMFCKHCIRFALGG
+559 LMFCKHCIRFALGA
-573 CPKQNPLFPSVINT
+573 CPKQNKT
-587 STGSGTGLRQAQSPI
+587 AAQL

>member
-1 MLKSLNKENYAYLCT
+1 MNKVN
-16 MKMESIELLSPAKN
+16 IELLAPAKN

-63 DIERLVKFAHQY
+63 DIERLVKFAHCY
-75 RAKIYVTINTILYDN
+75 GARIYVTVNTIIYDE
-90 ELAEAEALINELYN
+90 ELTEAEALINSLYK
-104 IGVDAIIVQDTSIFK
+104 IGVDALIVQDTSIFK
-119 LNLPPIAIHSSTQA
+119 LDLPPIAIHSSTQA
-133 ENSSLDKVKFW
+133 ENSRLEKVKFW

-159 LQEIS
+159 LEQIK

-260 ITYVKNITAYYRQKI
+260 ISYVKNIVAYYRGKI
-275 DEALKSRPNFK
+275 DEALKSRPQFQ
-286 KQSIGECTYTFEPNP
+286 KQSFGECTYTFEPNP

-308 FTSYFLNGRQN
+308 FTSFFLNGRQN

-332 PIGSVSK
+332 PIGTVSK
-339 VDGKKIWIKTT
+339 VDGKKIWLKTS

-364 RGDLEGFRANTAN
+364 RGELEGFRANTAN
-377 GNVITSAESVKISIG
+377 GGLITSAENVKIAVG

-403 NKILSNESAKRKIK
+403 NKVLGVESAKRKIK
-417 ICIDVKDNVFTFS
+417 INIAVSDKTFS
-430 LGEHS
+430 FSFGEYMAEY
-435 VSHTYSES
+435 VYYGK
-443 LDEAQKDPSAYIS
+443 LDKAQKDPSAYIS

-468 AENISVNTKYFFP
+468 AGKVTVDTCFFFP
-481 ASVLGNIRRTLCE
+481 ASILGNIRRILCE
-494 ELLNTIANLPYS
+494 ELTNILTKLQHS
-506 PLILPQQNDS
+506 PIILPIKNDT
-516 KFPLVSD
+516 KFPLISD

-528 IANAKALEF
+528 IANKKAQEF
-537 YYDHGANVS
+537 YYDHGANVL
-546 ARAFEISPTDDAT
+546 ARAFELEPKDDAT
-559 LMFCKHCIRFALGG
+559 LMFCKHCIRFALGA
-573 CPKQNPLFPSVINT
+573 CTKQNKT
-587 STGSGTGLRQAQSPI
+587 AAQL

>member
-1 MLKSLNKENYAYLCT
+1 MNEVN
-16 MKMESIELLSPAKN
+16 IELLAPAKN
-30 AETGIEAIKHGAD
+30 TETGIEAIKHGAD

-49 PKFGARSSA
+49 PKFGARYSA

-63 DIERLVKFAHQY
+63 DIERLVKFAHGY
-75 RAKIYVTINTILYDN
+75 GARIYVTVNTILYDE
-90 ELAEAEALINELYN
+90 ELPEAEKLIHDLYK
-104 IGVDAIIVQDTSIFK
+104 IGVDALIVQDTSIFK
-119 LNLPPIAIHSSTQA
+119 LDLPPIAIHSSTQA
-133 ENSSLDKVKFW
+133 ENSTLGKVKFW

-159 LQEIS
+159 IDQIKN
-164 HIHENTSVRLE
+164 IHQNTSVRLE

-211 LQFDLQ
+211 LLFDLQ
-217 DREGHSFGKKHW
+217 DREGHSLGKKHW

-236 ASSHVGEMIDAGVR
+236 ASDYVGEMIDAGVR

-260 ITYVKNITAYYRQKI
+260 ITYVKNIVAYYRGKI
-275 DEALKSRPNFK
+275 DEALKSRPQFK
-286 KQSIGECTYTFEPNP
+286 KQSFGECTYTFTPNP

-308 FTSYFLNGRQN
+308 FTSFFLNGRQN
-319 YIFQPV
+319 YIFQPI

-332 PIGSVSK
+332 PIGTVSK
-339 VDGKKIWIKTT
+339 VDGKKIWLKTS
-350 HTLNNGDGFCFVNS
+350 HKLNNGDGFCFVNS
-364 RGDLEGFRANTAN
+364 RGELEGFRANTAN
-377 GNVITSAESVKISIG
+377 DNIVTSAESVKISVG

-403 NKILSNESAKRKIK
+403 NKTLGNESAKRKIK
-417 ICIDVKDNVFTFS
+417 INISVCNKIFS
-430 LGEHS
+430 FSFGEYAAEY
-435 VSHTYSES
+435 VYDGE
-443 LDEAQKDPSAYIS
+443 LDKAQKDPTSYIS

-468 AENISVNTKYFFP
+468 AGEVNVDTCFFFP
-481 ASVLGNIRRTLCE
+481 ASILGNIRRTLCE
-494 ELLNTIANLPYS
+494 ELVLIISKSLPS
-506 PLILPQQNDS
+506 PSILPS
-516 KFPLVSD
+516 KNNIEFPLVSD

-528 IANAKALEF
+528 IANAKAMQF
-537 YYDHGANVS
+537 YYDHGAKVS
-546 ARAFEISPTDDAT
+546 ARAFEVEPKDDAT
-559 LMFCKHCIRFALGG
+559 LMFCKHCIRFALGA
-573 CPKQNPLFPSVINT
+573 CPKQNKT
-587 STGSGTGLRQAQSPI
+587 AAQL
-602 NEPLFLIHKNY
+602 NEPLFLIHNNY

>member
-1 MLKSLNKENYAYLCT
+1 MNKVN
-16 MKMESIELLSPAKN
+16 IELLAPAKN

-63 DIERLVKFAHQY
+63 DIERLVKFAHCY
-75 RAKIYVTINTILYDN
+75 GARIYVTVNTIIYDE
-90 ELAEAEALINELYN
+90 ELTEAEALIHKLYK
-104 IGVDAIIVQDTSIFK
+104 IGVDALIVQDTSIFK
-119 LNLPPIAIHSSTQA
+119 LDLPPIAIHSSTQA
-133 ENSSLDKVKFW
+133 ENSTLEKVKFW

-159 LQEIS
+159 LEEIS
-164 HIHENTSVRLE
+164 HIHKNISVRLE

-260 ITYVKNITAYYRQKI
+260 ISYVKNIVAYYRGKI
-275 DEALKSRPNFK
+275 DEALKSRPQFQ
-286 KQSIGECTYTFEPNP
+286 KQSFGECTYTFEPNP

-308 FTSYFLNGRQN
+308 FTSFFLNGRQN

-332 PIGSVSK
+332 PIGTVSK
-339 VDGKKIWIKTT
+339 VDGKKIWLKTS

-364 RGDLEGFRANTAN
+364 RGELEGFRANTAN
-377 GNVITSAESVKISIG
+377 GGLITSAESVKIAVG

-403 NKILSNESAKRKIK
+403 NKVLGVESAKRKIK
-417 ICIDVKDNVFTFS
+417 INITVNDKTFRFS
-430 LGEHS
+430 FGE
-435 VSHTYSES
+435 YMAEYIYDGE
-443 LDEAQKDPSAYIS
+443 LDKAQKDPSAYIS

-468 AENISVNTKYFFP
+468 AGKVSVNTQLFFP
-481 ASVLGNIRRTLCE
+481 ASILGNIRRILCE
-494 ELLNTIANLPYS
+494 ELTNILVNLSYS
-506 PLILPQQNDS
+506 PTILPIKNDAN
-516 KFPLVSD
+516 FPLVSD

-528 IANAKALEF
+528 IANKKAQEF
-537 YYDHGANVS
+537 YYDHGAKVS
-546 ARAFEISPTDDAT
+546 ARAFELEAKDDAT
-559 LMFCKHCIRFALGG
+559 LMFCKHCIRFALGA
-573 CPKQNPLFPSVINT
+573 CPKQNKT
-587 STGSGTGLRQAQSPI
+587 AAQL

>member
-1 MLKSLNKENYAYLCT
+1 MLKSLNKENYTYLCV
-16 MKMESIELLSPAKN
+16 MKMETIELLAPAKN

-75 RAKIYVTINTILYDN
+75 RAKIYVTVNTILYDD
-90 ELAEAEALINELYN
+90 ELAEAEALINSLYK
-104 IGVDAIIVQDTSIFK
+104 IGVDALIVQDTSIFK

-133 ENSSLDKVKFW
+133 ENSRLEKVKFW

-159 LQEIS
+159 LEEIS
-164 HIHENTSVRLE
+164 HIHKNTSVRLE

-286 KQSIGECTYTFEPNP
+286 KQSLGECTYSFEPNP

-308 FTSYFLNGRQN
+308 FTSFFLNGRQN
-319 YIFQPV
+319 YIFQPL

-332 PIGSVSK
+332 PIGTVSK

-350 HTLNNGDGFCFVNS
+350 HSLNNGDGFCFVNS
-364 RGDLEGFRANTAN
+364 RGELEGFRANTAN
-377 GNVITSAESVKISIG
+377 GNIITSAENVKIAIG

-403 NKILSNESAKRKIK
+403 NKVLGAESAKRKIK
-417 ICIDVKDNVFTFS
+417 INIAVDGKTFRFTCGEPFEEVGAHVAEYVFD
-430 LGEHS
+430 GE
-435 VSHTYSES
+435 
-443 LDEAQKDPSAYIS
+443 LDQAQKDPSPYIS

-468 AENISVNTKYFFP
+468 AGKVSVNTQFFFP
-481 ASVLGNIRRTLCE
+481 ASISGNIRRILCE
-494 ELLNTIANLPYS
+494 ELTNTLVNLPYS
-506 PLILPQQNDS
+506 PIILPIKNDA

-528 IANAKALEF
+528 IANKKAQEF
-537 YYDHGANVS
+537 YYDHGAKVS
-546 ARAFEISPTDDAT
+546 ARAFEIEPKDDAT
-559 LMFCKHCIRFALGG
+559 LMFCKHCIRFALGA
-573 CPKQNPLFPSVINT
+573 CPKQNKT
-587 STGSGTGLRQAQSPI
+587 AAQL